1 MKKSIEDLKV
11 KESEKYLEVKELND
25 RLSDASDESKPSIND
40 RISKVKDQ
48 INDIKSKTNDKKKGL
63 PELEKEHEERMIKI
77 KSDMENWIEKI
88 Q

>member
-63 PELEKEHEERMIKI
+63 PELEKEHEERI
-77 KSDMENWIEKI
+77 D
-88 Q
+88 